1 MFRTCPDLIQQHR
14 LLFGCIPHLGE
25 VKSVTFSLSFLF
37 LLHQLSPMITRE
49 YVTLFLLGSCFL
61 LDYSSQIP
69 MLDQLQSKA
78 MGAVTSVRGDTLR
91 SSAEK
96 VTSLEHTGTRL
107 RRRGRSR
114 AQRFRRGWV
123 WNQFFVLEE
132 YMGSEPQYV
141 GKLHTDMDH
150 GDSAVKYTLSGEGAG
165 SIFTID
171 QITGDIHA
179 LVGLDREEKSY
190 YTLKAQAVDIYT
202 GFPLEPESQF
212 IIKVQDINDNEPRF
226 PDGPYSASVPEMSPT
241 GTYVTQ
247 VTATDAD
254 DPTYGNSARIVYSI
268 LHGQPYFSVDPK
280 TGVIRTALANMDREV
295 KEEYEVLLQAK
306 DMGGQLG
313 GLASTT
319 TINVTLSDVN
329 DNPPRFAKSIFQ
341 LRVPELASVGSAV
354 GRIRAHD
361 LDAGSN
367 AELDYVIFPGDEGKM
382 FDIISDGHNQ
392 EGVIILK
399 KTLDYETK
407 KSYTFKVEVSNEQV
421 DPRFLH
427 MGPFKDSATVKV
439 NVLDMEEPPV
449 FTKDSYF
456 MDVYE
461 DTPPGSIIGSVTAH
475 DLDTS
480 SSAVRY
486 SLQWQ
491 PGSDSCFEIDTV
503 EGTISTNDYLDRE
516 TAVWHNITV
525 VATKVNNPLLFA
537 KVSVMVNILDVN
549 EFPPE
554 LVLPSDT
561 FVCEDSRA
569 GLVIQMISAVDKD
582 LPPLGQRFF
591 FKSPKELRNRN
602 FTVRDFGNNTAGIV
616 TRQSGFKRH
625 LQEAFILP
633 VLVEDSGYPAQ
644 SSTSTLTIRVCSC
657 ETGSSLTCSP
667 EAIFLP
673 VGLSTGALMAI
684 LLCVVLLTGMV
695 ALCIS
700 QRHRKEKETLMT
712 SKEDIRDNVIHYDD
726 EGGGEADTR
735 AFDMGT
741 LRNTH
746 RTTQH
751 SRVRSTSKREKN
763 GYGDGILLHLN
774 RSCDNIRSPDIHRKT
789 ANIIASVTTRTPLA
803 SHGRL
808 TEGDAEIIKDFIE
821 QQLEGSQQDYAP
833 PYDSLAMYAYE
844 GGGSA
849 AGSLSSIEE
858 SWVIDDSGDF
868 SSLGDWGLP
877 FKTLASILD
886 RQPPSLSEES

>member
-1 MFRTCPDLIQQHR
+1 
-14 LLFGCIPHLGE
+14 
-25 VKSVTFSLSFLF
+25 
-37 LLHQLSPMITRE
+37 MITRE
-49 YVTLFLLGSCFL
+49 YVTIFLVGSCFL
-61 LDYSSQIP
+61 LDYSSQTP
-69 MLDQLQSKA
+69 LLQSRNKA
-78 MGAVTSVRGDTLR
+78 GLPSARGGTGSKSMRTAVG
-91 SSAEK
+91 EGI
-96 VTSLEHTGTRL
+96 SLEGQTRL
-107 RRRGRSR
+107 KRHGRTR
-114 AQRFRRGWV
+114 AQRIKRGWV

-150 GDSAVKYTLSGEGAG
+150 GENAVKYTLSGEGAG

-179 LVGLDREEKSY
+179 LVGLDREEKSF
-190 YTLKAQAVDIYT
+190 YTLKAQAVDINT
-202 GFPLEPESQF
+202 GVPLEPESEF

-226 PDGPYSASVPEMSPT
+226 LDGPYSASVPEMSPT

-268 LHGQPYFSVDPK
+268 LHGQPYFSVDSK

-295 KEEYEVLLQAK
+295 KDEYQVLLQAK

-319 TINVTLSDVN
+319 TINITLSDVN
-329 DNPPRFAKSIFQ
+329 DNPPRFAKSIFH
-341 LRVPELASVGSAV
+341 LRVPESAAVGSAV

-361 LDAGSN
+361 LDAGGN
-367 AELDYVIFPGDEGKM
+367 ADVDYAIVPGDEGNM
-382 FDIISDGHNQ
+382 FDIISNGQ
-392 EGVIILK
+392 EGVVVLK

-407 KSYTFKVEVSNEQV
+407 KSYTFKVEASNAQL

-427 MGPFKDSATVKV
+427 LGPFKDSATVKV
-439 NVLDMEEPPV
+439 NVLDMDEPPV
-449 FTKDSYF
+449 FTKSSYY

-461 DTPPGSIIGSVTAH
+461 DTPPGTIIGSVTAY
-475 DLDTS
+475 DLDAS

-486 SLQWQ
+486 SLEWHTE
-491 PGSDSCFEIDTV
+491 SDSCFDIDTV
-503 EGTISTNDYLDRE
+503 EGTISTNEYLDRE
-516 TAVWHNITV
+516 AVVQHNITV
-525 VATKVNNPLLFA
+525 VATKVNNPLLFSTVA
-537 KVSVMVNILDVN
+537 AVVSVLDVN

-554 LVLPSDT
+554 LAVPSDT
-561 FVCEDSRA
+561 YVCENSRA
-569 GLVIQMISAVDKD
+569 GQVIQTVSAMDKD
-582 LPPLGQRFF
+582 LPPVGQRFF

-616 TRQSGFKRH
+616 TRRAGFQMR
-625 LQEAFILP
+625 LQDVYLFP
-633 VLVEDSGYPAQ
+633 VVVEDSGYPAQ
-644 SSTSTLTIRVCSC
+644 SSTTTLTIRVCSC
-657 ETGSSLTCSP
+657 GTAGSLLTCSA

-684 LLCVVLLTGMV
+684 LLCVALLI
-695 ALCIS
+695 ALYMG
-700 QRHRKEKETLMT
+700 QRRHKEKETLMT

-726 EGGGEADTR
+726 EGGGEEDTH

-746 RTTQH
+746 SHRGND
-751 SRVRSTSKREKN
+751 V
-763 GYGDGILLHLN
+763 
-774 RSCDNIRSPDIHRKT
+774 RSPDIHRAT
-789 ANIIASVTTRTPLA
+789 LPPR
-803 SHGRL
+803 GRV
-808 TEGDAEIIKDFIE
+808 TEGDAEMIRDFIE
-821 QQLEGSQQDYAP
+821 QRLGEGQQGYAAP
-833 PYDSLAMYAYE
+833 PYDSLATYAYE
-844 GGGSA
+844 GDGSV

-868 SSLGDWGLP
+868 SSLGDWGQP

-886 RQPPSLSEES
+886 RPPPTLTEES

>member
-1 MFRTCPDLIQQHR
+1 
-14 LLFGCIPHLGE
+14 
-25 VKSVTFSLSFLF
+25 
-37 LLHQLSPMITRE
+37 MITRE
-49 YVTLFLLGSCFL
+49 YVTLFLVGSCL
-61 LDYSSQIP
+61 LLECSSQIP
-69 MLDQLQSKA
+69 LKAQLQSRIKSA
-78 MGAVTSVRGDTLR
+78 MMSARGDTGNKSVK
-91 SSAEK
+91 SSIGE
-96 VTSLEHTGTRL
+96 VTSLEHSTRL
-107 RRRGRSR
+107 RRHGRLR
-114 AQRFRRGWV
+114 AHRIKRGWV

-150 GDSAVKYTLSGEGAG
+150 GDNAVKYTLSGEGAG

-179 LVGLDREEKSY
+179 LVGLDRSEKSY
-190 YTLKAQAVDIYT
+190 YTLKAQAVDIDT
-202 GFPLEPESQF
+202 GLPLEPESEF

-226 PDGPYSASVPEMSPT
+226 PYGPYCASVPEMSPT

-295 KEEYEVLLQAK
+295 KEEYQILLQAK

-319 TINVTLSDVN
+319 TINITLSDVN
-329 DNPPRFAKSIFQ
+329 DNPPRFAKSIFH
-341 LRVPELASVGSAV
+341 LRVPESASVGSAV

-367 AELDYVIFPGDEGKM
+367 AEVDYIIVPGDEGNM
-382 FDIISDGHNQ
+382 FDIICDGQSQ
-392 EGVIILK
+392 EGVVILK

-407 KSYTFKVEVSNEQV
+407 KSYTFKVEASNTQL

-449 FTKDSYF
+449 FTTHDYS

-461 DTPPGSIIGSVTAH
+461 DTPPGTIIGSVTAH
-475 DLDTS
+475 DLDAS

-486 SLQWQ
+486 SLEWHTE
-491 PGSDSCFEIDTV
+491 SDSYFDIDTV
-503 EGTISTNDYLDRE
+503 EGTISTNEYLDRE

-525 VATKVNNPLLFA
+525 VATKVNNPLLSA
-537 KVSVMVNILDVN
+537 KVSVTVNVLDVN

-554 LVLPSDT
+554 LAVPSDT
-561 FVCEDSRA
+561 FVCENSRA
-569 GLVIQMISAVDKD
+569 GQVIQTISAVDKD
-582 LPPLGQRFF
+582 LPPVGQRFF

-616 TRQSGFKRH
+616 TRHSGFQ
-625 LQEAFILP
+625 LQDVYILP
-633 VLVEDSGYPAQ
+633 VVVEDSGYPAQ
-644 SSTSTLTIRVCSC
+644 SSTSSLTIRVCSC
-657 ETGSSLTCSP
+657 EAGGSLLTCSA

-684 LLCVVLLTGMV
+684 VLCVALLI
-695 ALCIS
+695 ALYMS
-700 QRHRKEKETLMT
+700 QRRHKEKETLMT

-726 EGGGEADTR
+726 EGGGEADTH

-746 RTTQH
+746 SQRTNLIEGNAAMI
-751 SRVRSTSKREKN
+751 RE
-763 GYGDGILLHLN
+763 
-774 RSCDNIRSPDIHRKT
+774 
-789 ANIIASVTTRTPLA
+789 
-803 SHGRL
+803 
-808 TEGDAEIIKDFIE
+808 FIE
-821 QQLEGSQQDYAP
+821 HQLEESQQGYAAP
-833 PYDSLAMYAYE
+833 PYDSLATYAYE
-844 GGGSA
+844 GDGSV

-858 SWVIDDSGDF
+858 PWVIDDSGDF

-886 RQPPSLSEES
+886 RQPPTLSEKS

>member
-1 MFRTCPDLIQQHR
+1 
-14 LLFGCIPHLGE
+14 
-25 VKSVTFSLSFLF
+25 
-37 LLHQLSPMITRE
+37 MITRE
-49 YVTLFLLGSCFL
+49 YATLFLVGSCFL

-69 MLDQLQSKA
+69 LQALLKSRTKA
-78 MGAVTSVRGDTLR
+78 GLMSAREGTGGKTVRVASG
-91 SSAEK
+91 E
-96 VTSLEHTGTRL
+96 VTSLEGRTRL
-107 RRRGRSR
+107 GRHGRSR
-114 AQRFRRGWV
+114 VQRIKRGWV

-150 GDSAVKYTLSGEGAG
+150 GDNAVKYTLSGEGAG

-202 GFPLEPESQF
+202 GLPLEPQSEF

-254 DPTYGNSARIVYSI
+254 DPTYGNSARIIYSI

-295 KEEYEVLLQAK
+295 KGEYQVLLQAK

-319 TINVTLSDVN
+319 TINITLSDVN
-329 DNPPRFAKSIFQ
+329 DNPPRFTKSIFH
-341 LRVPELASVGSAV
+341 LRVPESASVGSAV

-367 AELDYVIFPGDEGKM
+367 ADVNYAIVPGDEGKM
-382 FDIISDGHNQ
+382 FDIISDGQSQ
-392 EGVIILK
+392 EGVVVLK

-407 KSYTFKVEVSNEQV
+407 KTYTFKVEASNAQP

-427 MGPFKDSATVKV
+427 LGPFKDSATVRV
-439 NVLDMEEPPV
+439 NVMDMDEPPV
-449 FTKDSYF
+449 FTKPSYS

-461 DTPPGSIIGSVTAH
+461 DTPPGAIIGSVTAQ
-475 DLDTS
+475 DLDAS
-480 SSAVRY
+480 RSAVRY
-486 SLQWQ
+486 SLEWQ
-491 PGSDSCFEIDTV
+491 TESDSCLDIDTV
-503 EGTISTNDYLDRE
+503 EGTISTNEYLDRE
-516 TAVWHNITV
+516 TAVQHNITV
-525 VATKVNNPLLFA
+525 VATKVNDPLLST
-537 KVSVMVNILDVN
+537 KVSVTVNVLDVN

-554 LVLPSDT
+554 LVVPSDT
-561 FVCEDSRA
+561 FVCENTRV
-569 GLVIQMISAVDKD
+569 GQVIQMFSAVDKD
-582 LPPLGQRFF
+582 LPPVGQRFF

-616 TRQSGFKRH
+616 TRRTGFQQH
-625 LQEAFILP
+625 LQNVYVLP
-633 VLVEDSGYPAQ
+633 VVVEDSGYPAQ
-644 SSTSTLTIRVCSC
+644 SSTATLTIRVCSC
-657 ETGSSLTCSP
+657 EAGGSLLACSA

-684 LLCVVLLTGMV
+684 LLCVALLIGM
-695 ALCIS
+695 AGLYMG
-700 QRHRKEKETLMT
+700 QRRRKEKETLMT

-735 AFDMGT
+735 AFNMGT

-746 RTTQH
+746 SQH
-751 SRVRSTSKREKN
+751 TSTRSRTSKNEKN
-763 GYGDGILLHLN
+763 GYGDGVLLHLIS
-774 RSCDNIRSPDIHRKT
+774 RCDDVRSPDIHRQT
-789 ANIIASVTTRTPLA
+789 ASVIAAVNNEATLSSR
-803 SHGRL
+803 GRA
-808 TEGDAEIIKDFIE
+808 TEGNAEIIREFIA
-821 QQLEGSQQDYAP
+821 QRLEESQQGYAAP
-833 PYDSLAMYAYE
+833 PYDSLATYAYE
-844 GGGSA
+844 GDGSV

-858 SWVIDDSGDF
+858 SWVIDNSGDF
-868 SSLGDWGLP
+868 SSLGDWGQP
-877 FKTLASILD
+877 FKSLAFNLD
-886 RQPPSLSEES
+886 RQPPILTEES

>member
-1 MFRTCPDLIQQHR
+1 
-14 LLFGCIPHLGE
+14 
-25 VKSVTFSLSFLF
+25 
-37 LLHQLSPMITRE
+37 MITRE
-49 YVTLFLLGSCFL
+49 YVIMFLVGSCFL
-61 LDYSSQIP
+61 LDYSTQIP
-69 MLDQLQSKA
+69 LQSLLPSRTKA
-78 MGAVTSVRGDTLR
+78 GVMSARGGTGGKTVRASFG
-91 SSAEK
+91 EW
-96 VTSLEHTGTRL
+96 TSLEGRTRL
-107 RRRGRSR
+107 RRHGRTR
-114 AQRFRRGWV
+114 VQRIKRGWV

-171 QITGDIHA
+171 HITGDIHA

-190 YTLKAQAVDIYT
+190 YTLKAQAVDIHT
-202 GFPLEPESQF
+202 GVPLEPQSEF

-295 KEEYEVLLQAK
+295 KGEYQVLLQAK

-319 TINVTLSDVN
+319 NVNISLSDVN
-329 DNPPRFAKSIFQ
+329 DNPPRFAKSIYH
-341 LRVPELASVGSAV
+341 LRVPESAAVGSAV

-367 AELDYVIFPGDEGKM
+367 AQVDYAIVPGDEGNM
-382 FDIISDGHNQ
+382 FDIISNGQSQ
-392 EGVIILK
+392 EGVVVLK

-407 KSYTFKVEVSNEQV
+407 KSYTFKVEASNAHL

-427 MGPFKDSATVKV
+427 LGPFKDSATVKV
-439 NVLDMEEPPV
+439 NVLDTDEPPV
-449 FTKDSYF
+449 FTKASYT

-461 DTPPGSIIGSVTAH
+461 DTPPGTIIGSVTAQ
-475 DLDTS
+475 DLDAS

-486 SLQWQ
+486 SLEWQ
-491 PGSDSCFEIDTV
+491 PESDSCFDIDTV
-503 EGTISTNDYLDRE
+503 EGTISTHEYLDRE
-516 TAVWHNITV
+516 TAVQHNITV
-525 VATKVNNPLLFA
+525 VATKVNKPLLSA
-537 KVSVMVNILDVN
+537 KVSVTVTVLDVN

-554 LVLPSDT
+554 LAVPSDT
-561 FVCEDSRA
+561 FVCENSRV
-569 GLVIQMISAVDKD
+569 GQVIQTVSAVDKD
-582 LPPLGQRFF
+582 LPPVGQRFF
-591 FKSPKELRNRN
+591 FKSPRELRNRN

-616 TRQSGFKRH
+616 TRRTGFQRQ
-625 LQEAFILP
+625 LQEVYVLP
-633 VLVEDSGYPAQ
+633 VVVEDSGYPAQ
-644 SSTSTLTIRVCSC
+644 SSTATLTIRVCSC
-657 ETGSSLTCSP
+657 EAGGSLLTCSA

-684 LLCVVLLTGMV
+684 LLCVALLIVMA
-695 ALCIS
+695 ALYMG
-700 QRHRKEKETLMT
+700 QRRHKEKETLMT

-746 RTTQH
+746 SQRTSTH
-751 SRVRSTSKREKN
+751 SSTSKKEKN
-763 GYGDGILLHLN
+763 GYGDGILLHLSS
-774 RSCDNIRSPDIHRKT
+774 RCDDVRSPDIHRQT
-789 ANIIASVTTRTPLA
+789 ASVIAAANDKAPPPSRGKVTD
-803 SHGRL
+803 
-808 TEGDAEIIKDFIE
+808 GDAKLIREFIAHR
-821 QQLEGSQQDYAP
+821 LEESQQGYAAP
-833 PYDSLAMYAYE
+833 PYDSLATYAYE
-844 GGGSA
+844 GEGSM
-849 AGSLSSIEE
+849 AGSLSSIE
-858 SWVIDDSGDF
+858 SWVIDHSEDF
-868 SSLGDWGLP
+868 SSLGDWGQP

-886 RQPPSLSEES
+886 RQPPTLTEES

>member
-1 MFRTCPDLIQQHR
+1 
-14 LLFGCIPHLGE
+14 
-25 VKSVTFSLSFLF
+25 
-37 LLHQLSPMITRE
+37 MITRE
-49 YVTLFLLGSCFL
+49 YVTLFLVGSCFL
-61 LDYSSQIP
+61 LDYSSQSS
-69 MLDQLQSKA
+69 QLQSRTKGA
-78 MGAVTSVRGDTLR
+78 MMSGRGATGPKTMRVSVGEVTSVQGR
-91 SSAEK
+91 
-96 VTSLEHTGTRL
+96 TRH
-107 RRRGRSR
+107 RRHGRSR
-114 AQRFRRGWV
+114 AQRIKRGWV

-190 YTLKAQAVDIYT
+190 YTLRAQAVDIHT
-202 GFPLEPESQF
+202 GLPLEPESEF

-226 PDGPYSASVPEMSPT
+226 PDGPYSGSVPEMSPT
-241 GTYVTQ
+241 GAYVTQ

-295 KEEYEVLLQAK
+295 KEEYQVLLQAK

-319 TINVTLSDVN
+319 TINITLSDVN
-329 DNPPRFAKSIFQ
+329 DNPPRFAKSIFH
-341 LRVPELASVGSAV
+341 LRVPESALVGSAV

-367 AELDYVIFPGDEGKM
+367 AEVDYTIVPGDEGNM
-382 FDIISDGHNQ
+382 FEIISDGQSQ
-392 EGVIILK
+392 EGVVVLK
-399 KTLDYETK
+399 RNLDYETK
-407 KSYTFKVEVSNEQV
+407 KSYTFKVEASNAQL

-427 MGPFKDSATVKV
+427 LGPFKDSATVKV
-439 NVLDMEEPPV
+439 TVLDMEEPPV
-449 FTKDSYF
+449 FTKPFYS

-461 DTPPGSIIGSVTAH
+461 DTPPGNIIGSVTAH
-475 DLDTS
+475 DLDAS

-486 SLQWQ
+486 SLEWDTE
-491 PGSDSCFEIDTV
+491 SDSCFDIDTV
-503 EGTISTNDYLDRE
+503 EGTISTNEYLDRE
-516 TAVWHNITV
+516 TAVQHKIKV
-525 VATKVNNPLLFA
+525 VATKVNNPLLST
-537 KVSVMVNILDVN
+537 KVSVTVNILDVN

-554 LVLPSDT
+554 LAVPSES
-561 FVCEDSRA
+561 FVCENSRI
-569 GLVIQMISAVDKD
+569 GQVIQTVSAVDKD
-582 LPPLGQRFF
+582 LPPVGQRFF
-591 FKSPKELRNRN
+591 FKIPKELRNRN

-616 TRQSGFKRH
+616 TRRSGFQRR
-625 LQEAFILP
+625 LQDVYVLP
-633 VLVEDSGYPAQ
+633 VVVEDSGYPAQ
-644 SSTSTLTIRVCSC
+644 SSTATLTIRVCSC
-657 ETGSSLTCSP
+657 EMGGSLLTCSA

-684 LLCVVLLTGMV
+684 LLCVALLIVMA
-695 ALCIS
+695 ALYMS
-700 QRHRKEKETLMT
+700 QRRNKEKETLMT

-726 EGGGEADTR
+726 EGGGEADTH

-746 RTTQH
+746 SQH
-751 SRVRSTSKREKN
+751 AKSHSAVSKIEKN
-763 GYGDGILLHLN
+763 GYGDGVLLHLTS
-774 RSCDNIRSPDIHRKT
+774 RSDNVRSPDIHRQT
-789 ANIIASVTTRTPLA
+789 ASIIVSVNDKAPLP
-803 SHGRL
+803 SCGRA
-808 TEGDAEIIKDFIE
+808 TEGDAETIREFIE
-821 QQLEGSQQDYAP
+821 HRLEESHKGYAAP
-833 PYDSLAMYAYE
+833 PYDSLATYAYE
-844 GGGSA
+844 GDGSV

-858 SWVIDDSGDF
+858 SWVIDSSGDF
-868 SSLGDWGLP
+868 SYLGDWGQP

-886 RQPPSLSEES
+886 RQPPTLSKES

>member
-1 MFRTCPDLIQQHR
+1 
-14 LLFGCIPHLGE
+14 
-25 VKSVTFSLSFLF
+25 
-37 LLHQLSPMITRE
+37 MITRK
-49 YVTLFLLGSCFL
+49 YVLLFVVGSCL
-61 LDYSSQIP
+61 LWDCSFQTSPQTS
-69 MLDQLQSKA
+69 LQSRA
-78 MGAVTSVRGDTLR
+78 DGEQVTSSRGAAGSRGMRR
-91 SSAEK
+91 SASGAASSES
-96 VTSLEHTGTRL
+96 TA
-107 RRRGRSR
+107 RRRRHGRSR
-114 AQRFRRGWV
+114 VQRIKRGWV

-150 GDSAVKYTLSGEGAG
+150 GDSEVKYTLSGEGAG

-179 LVGLDREEKSY
+179 LVGLDREEKSF
-190 YTLKAQAVDIYT
+190 YTLKAQAVDIHT
-202 GFPLEPESQF
+202 GVPLEPESEF

-268 LHGQPYFSVDPK
+268 LQGQPYFSVDPK

-295 KEEYEVLLQAK
+295 KEEYQVLLQAK

-319 TINVTLSDVN
+319 TINITLSDVN
-329 DNPPRFAKSIFQ
+329 DNPPRFAKSIFY
-341 LRVPELASVGSAV
+341 LRVPESASVGSAV

-367 AELDYVIFPGDEGKM
+367 AWVDYAIVPGDEGNM
-382 FDIISDGHNQ
+382 FDIISHDQSQ
-392 EGVIILK
+392 EGVVLLK

-407 KSYTFKVEVSNEQV
+407 KSYTFKVEASNAQL

-427 MGPFKDSATVKV
+427 LGPFKDSVTVKV
-439 NVLDMEEPPV
+439 NVLDVDEPPV
-449 FTKDSYF
+449 FTKPSYT
-456 MDVYE
+456 MEVYE

-475 DLDTS
+475 DLDAS

-486 SLQWQ
+486 SLEWQ
-491 PGSDSCFEIDTV
+491 TESDGCFDIDTV
-503 EGTISTNDYLDRE
+503 EGIISTNEYLDRE
-516 TAVWHNITV
+516 TAVQHNITV
-525 VATKVNNPLLFA
+525 IATKLNNPLLSS
-537 KVSVMVNILDVN
+537 KVAVTVNVLDVN

-554 LVLPSDT
+554 LSVPSDT
-561 FVCEDSRA
+561 FVCENSRI
-569 GLVIQMISAVDKD
+569 GQVIQTVSAVDRD
-582 LPPLGQRFF
+582 LPPVGQRFF

-616 TRQSGFKRH
+616 TRRLGFQRR
-625 LQEAFILP
+625 LQDVYVLP
-633 VLVEDSGYPAQ
+633 VVVEDSGYPAQ
-644 SSTSTLTIRVCSC
+644 SSTATLTIRVCSC
-657 ETGSSLTCSP
+657 ETGGSLLTCSA

-684 LLCVVLLTGMV
+684 LLCVALLI
-695 ALCIS
+695 ALYMG
-700 QRHRKEKETLMT
+700 QRRHKEKDTLMT

-726 EGGGEADTR
+726 EGGGEADTH

-746 RTTQH
+746 PRRSVLPH
-751 SRVRSTSKREKN
+751 LSSRCDKARS
-763 GYGDGILLHLN
+763 
-774 RSCDNIRSPDIHRKT
+774 
-789 ANIIASVTTRTPLA
+789 V
-803 SHGRL
+803 
-808 TEGDAEIIKDFIE
+808 TEGDAEKIREFIE
-821 QQLEGSQQDYAP
+821 HRLEESQQGYAAP
-833 PYDSLAMYAYE
+833 PYDSLATYAYE
-844 GGGSA
+844 GDGSV

-858 SWVIDDSGDF
+858 SFVIDDSGEF
-868 SSLGDWGLP
+868 SSLGDWGQP
-877 FKTLASILD
+877 FKTLASILE
-886 RQPPSLSEES
+886 RRPPSLSEDS

>member
-1 MFRTCPDLIQQHR
+1 
-14 LLFGCIPHLGE
+14 
-25 VKSVTFSLSFLF
+25 
-37 LLHQLSPMITRE
+37 MITRE
-49 YVTLFLLGSCFL
+49 YATLFLVGSVFL
-61 LDYSSQIP
+61 LDYSSQVT
-69 MLDQLQSKA
+69 LQAQLQSRTKA
-78 MGAVTSVRGDTLR
+78 GGMSARGGPGGSKVRLPSGEVTSSEGR
-91 SSAEK
+91 
-96 VTSLEHTGTRL
+96 TRL
-107 RRRGRSR
+107 RGHGRSR
-114 AQRFRRGWV
+114 VQRIKRGWV

-141 GKLHTDMDH
+141 GKLHTDLDH
-150 GDSAVKYTLSGEGAG
+150 GDNAVKYTLSGEGAG

-179 LVGLDREEKSY
+179 LVGLDREEKSF
-190 YTLKAQAVDIYT
+190 YTLRAQAVDLHS
-202 GFPLEPESQF
+202 GLPLEPQSEF

-268 LHGQPYFSVDPK
+268 LHGQPYFSVDAK

-295 KEEYEVLLQAK
+295 KGEYQVLLQAK

-319 TINVTLSDVN
+319 TINITLSDVN
-329 DNPPRFAKSIFQ
+329 DNPPRFAKSIFH
-341 LRVPELASVGSAV
+341 LRVPESASVGSAV

-367 AELDYVIFPGDEGKM
+367 AEVDYVIVPGDEGNM
-382 FDIISDGHNQ
+382 FDILSDGQSQ
-392 EGVIILK
+392 EGVVLLK
-399 KTLDYETK
+399 KALDYETK
-407 KSYTFKVEVSNEQV
+407 KSYTFKVEASNAQL

-427 MGPFKDSATVKV
+427 LGPFRDSAIVKV
-439 NVLDMEEPPV
+439 NVVDIDEPPV
-449 FTKDSYF
+449 FTKPSF
-456 MDVYE
+456 SLEVYE
-461 DTPPGSIIGSVTAH
+461 DTPPGTIIGSVTAH
-475 DLDTS
+475 DLDAS

-486 SLQWQ
+486 SLEWLSE
-491 PGSDSCFEIDTV
+491 SDSCFDIDTV

-516 TAVWHNITV
+516 TAVQHNITV
-525 VATKVNNPLLFA
+525 VATKVNNPLLST
-537 KVSVMVNILDVN
+537 KVSVTVSVLDVN

-554 LVLPSDT
+554 LAVPSET
-561 FVCEDSRA
+561 FVCENSRV
-569 GLVIQMISAVDKD
+569 GQVIQTVSAVDKD
-582 LPPLGQRFF
+582 LPPTGQRFF

-616 TRQSGFKRH
+616 TRRSGFQRR
-625 LQEAFILP
+625 LLDVYTLP
-633 VLVEDSGYPAQ
+633 IVVEDSGYPAQ

-657 ETGSSLTCSP
+657 GAGGSLLTCSA

-684 LLCVVLLTGMV
+684 LLCVALLMV
-695 ALCIS
+695 VAALYMG
-700 QRHRKEKETLMT
+700 QRRHKEKDTLMT

-746 RTTQH
+746 PHRSSTLSSS
-751 SRVRSTSKREKN
+751 SRKEKN
-763 GYGDGILLHLN
+763 GYGDGVLLHLN
-774 RSCDNIRSPDIHRKT
+774 TRSDNIRTPDIHCQT
-789 ANIIASVTTRTPLA
+789 ASIIAAVNKSATLT
-803 SHGRL
+803 SHGRV
-808 TEGDAEIIKDFIE
+808 TEGDAEKIREFIE
-821 QQLEGSQQDYAP
+821 QRLEESQKGYAAP
-833 PYDSLAMYAYE
+833 PYDSLATYAYE
-844 GGGSA
+844 GDGSV

-858 SWVIDDSGDF
+858 SWVIDDTGDF
-868 SSLGDWGLP
+868 SSLGDWGQP
-877 FKTLASILD
+877 FKTLANILD
-886 RQPPSLSEES
+886 KPSDETDES